1 MRRSVGR
8 QTEELTRFHETGMTL
23 QPKSGDEPDPRLV
36 ELVRLLARR
45 AALQWFVRQREARRQ
60 AKEVDSP
67 QS

>member
-1 MRRSVGR
+1 
-8 QTEELTRFHETGMTL
+8 MTL